1 MSSAKSLEMDL
12 RELFRGMDLV
22 VPALMVSDITT
33 HSQRAMPGGLFIACA
48 GLNHHGLDFMPAAL
62 AAGVAAIAWEPAE
75 GVAEPHLPR
84 GVTGL
89 EVPDLRARLG
99 TLADRFFR
107 CPSEGLAVAGVT
119 GTNGKTTTAWLVTQ
133 ALSQLGR
140 TAGYLGTLGYGVYP
154 GSMHPSSLTTPGC
167 VSMHRRIRQMA
178 DAGASHLVAEVS
190 SHALD
195 QGRVD
200 GVRFQVAAL
209 TNLSRDHL
217 DYHGDMNRYAEAKA
231 RLFLTTG
238 IRTAVINI
246 GDGFGAQ
253 LAGRLEDGTELIS
266 VAVVRAGAG
275 PTGAKIE
282 GRLTGA
288 RADGLGLNLSG
299 DYGEAHL
306 ASPLWGSFNAE
317 NLALSAGLLI
327 ALGFSLGDA
336 AAALER
342 CVAPPGRMQV
352 IDAGRDRPRV
362 VVDFAHTPEALGK
375 ALAVAREHCRG
386 RVWCVFGCGGDRDPG
401 KRGPMGATAT
411 KLADRAVITDDN
423 PRHEDPSLIID
434 DILAGAAPDARLQ
447 VIPDRGAAIGHAINA
462 ASPDDVILVA
472 GKGHEAVQIVGDRHR
487 PFSDVDVVR
496 TAMGLGS

>member
-1 MSSAKSLEMDL
+1 
-12 RELFRGMDLV
+12 
-22 VPALMVSDITT
+22 
-33 HSQRAMPGGLFIACA
+33 
-48 GLNHHGLDFMPAAL
+48 
-62 AAGVAAIAWEPAE
+62 
-75 GVAEPHLPR
+75 
-84 GVTGL
+84 
-89 EVPDLRARLG
+89 
-99 TLADRFFR
+99 
-107 CPSEGLAVAGVT
+107 
-119 GTNGKTTTAWLVTQ
+119 
-133 ALSQLGR
+133 
-140 TAGYLGTLGYGVYP
+140 
-154 GSMHPSSLTTPGC
+154 
-167 VSMHRRIRQMA
+167 MA

-288 RADGLGLNLSG
+288 RTDGLGLNLSG
-299 DYGEAHL
+299 DYGEAYL